1 MDEPTSSCF
10 QASNANSAAG
20 AAGPLHIRRA
30 TDGSYGVVPDQTV
43 LPDAHAYRD
52 CRNMRNRFTPTS
64 FSKRLIVRG
73 SSQSSAWAHLFMT
86 KLYILECQT

>member
-52 CRNMRNRFTPTS
+52 CRNMRIAVEMSIATHPPHRTERARFAHSAPT
-64 FSKRLIVRG
+64 LG
-73 SSQSSAWAHLFMT
+73 A
-86 KLYILECQT
+86 